1 MKKNKDMFI
10 ISCIIYYYLI
20 YVTIFE
26 KKLNNFEL
34 LTVSTGLFTVL
45 TFLKNVIYN
54 DKNIDFIH
62 LVYCYYAFFTPL
74 FIENINLLFLFEL
87 IILINLTYWLVDGK
101 CPVGGY
107 KNKNINKITSKFNFV
122 PWISLAVVSY
132 KIYHRLSY

>member
-34 LTVSTGLFTVL
+34 LTVSTGLLTVL
-45 TFLKNVIYN
+45 TFLKNIIYN

-107 KNKNINKITSKFNFV
+107 KNENIKKITSNFNFV